1 MFYITF
7 LIALLIF
14 LISRVS
20 KIAGNR
26 TSYNI
31 LDFGFWIS
39 IIIGLYAI
47 LPSIAYLVFKDNLI
61 FLGSRINNI
70 QPTNSDVSYLLLI
83 SISIVLGIFISYKFS
98 SFKYNFELQ
107 DVKFIS
113 NRVFKNSLGLLV
125 ISTLL
130 IVLIKI
136 QYGLY
141 SLESYGD
148 TYTSFWKIPDIVRQ
162 FYLLFQLAQEFSK
175 IIILV
180 GVFQR
185 TSINKKLLIVIIFIY
200 LLITFDSGG
209 ARAGFFLNLLLVF
222 SLYQLFIKKFSKI
235 KIFQFSLIGFFAF
248 SLLGLFRAGLNSGD
262 ILLSSILVVGEFTT
276 IWVNA
281 LHVLQLQSDGLL
293 SIPFN
298 VRINEFISFIP
309 SQFLPFEKS
318 STSIWYME
326 TFYAEA
332 QETGNGLGFGI
343 IAQSISDGG
352 LFFAFVR
359 GFVLGKI
366 SLMFKKAVFKS
377 NKWWVFPVYLVIFL
391 SLYSS
396 VRASAFTTF
405 TNPIIQLSLFV
416 ILISLRIKAKKI
428 IN

>member
-125 ISTLL
+125 ISTLIISL
-130 IVLIKI
+130 TKI

-141 SLESYGD
+141 SIESYNEV
-148 TYTSFWKIPDIVRQ
+148 YTSFWKMPIIIKQ
-162 FYLLFQLAQEFSK
+162 FYLVFQGAQEFSK

-185 TSINKKLLIVIIFIY
+185 TSINKKVLVLLIFIY

-209 ARAGFFLNLLLVF
+209 ARADFFLNLLLVF

-235 KIFQFSLIGFFAF
+235 KIFQFSLIGLFAF

-262 ILLSSILVVGEFTT
+262 ILLSSILVVGEFMT

-293 SIPFN
+293 SMPFN

-326 TFYAEA
+326 TFYSDALEA
-332 QETGNGLGFGI
+332 GNGLGFGI